1 MGNLLVRN
9 NVIEKVVYLQKSQP
23 TFLLRRRGED
33 CVFELHGL
41 CPLDDLPSKRCKISV
56 QLNMI
61 IEVRER
67 ERELLDNMDT
77 DKEFTPL
84 AHLQLHQ
91 QDLSRIRENK
101 ER

>member
-33 CVFELHGL
+33 RVFELHGL

-67 ERELLDNMDT
+67 ERE
-77 DKEFTPL
+77 
-84 AHLQLHQ
+84 
-91 QDLSRIRENK
+91 SC
-101 ER
+101 